1 MIKVNVERDQSGEVR
16 CVSVSGHAGFAKR
29 GKDIVCAA
37 VSMLVTNCVNSLDKL
52 TECPFSYEEN
62 EKDALMCITFKEG
75 MDERAKLL
83 TDSLLLGL
91 KSVEDCYGHGYISII
106 DRR

>member
-1 MIKVNVERDQSGEVR
+1 MIKVNVERDQAGEVVS
-16 CVSVSGHAGFAKR
+16 VSVSGHAGFAKR

-37 VSMLVTNCVNSLDKL
+37 VSVLVTNAVNSLNEL
-52 TECPFSYEEN
+52 TDCPFSYEEN
-62 EKDALMCITFKEG
+62 EKNATMCISFKEG
-75 MDERAKLL
+75 TDERSKLL
-83 TDSLLLGL
+83 ADSLLLGL